1 MSLFRHAAEPLL
13 RDRDFLPVAM
23 PTTDVQVLQV
33 LTRQRSALRRY
44 SDLAKV
50 LAAADG
56 SPAPTVKADQPTV
69 NAGGTARRTLKAG
82 IGLGLVSGIVRAL
95 GGKADLDLSIATART
110 VEFGYDD
117 VTTDRVDLAD
127 LDAWLAGADFRP
139 GLRNITDLLAAED
152 VYVITATLKARSVSV
167 TLNGDNSAGATVDV
181 PAIQSVV
188 GAKVSV
194 SGSGQRSDRLTF
206 TGQTALTVA
215 AKAAQLKFDE
225 RGFWVNERPVV
236 NGEIRGIGD
245 EVTYLREPVLRLE

>member
-1 MSLFRHAAEPLL
+1 MSFFRRAAEPLL
-13 RDRDFLPVAM
+13 RDRDFLPVAL

-56 SPAPTVKADQPTV
+56 SPAPTVTADQPAV
-69 NAGGTARRTLKAG
+69 SAEGTARRTLKAG

-95 GGKADLDLSIATART
+95 GGNAGLDLSIATAST
-110 VEFGYDD
+110 VEFGYED

-127 LDAWLAGADFRP
+127 LDAWLGGADFRP

-152 VYVITATLKARSVSV
+152 IYVITATLKARSVSV
-167 TLNGDNSAGATVDV
+167 TLNGDTSAGATVDV

-194 SGSGQRSDRLTF
+194 SAGGQRSERLTF
-206 TGQTALTVA
+206 TGKVALTVA
-215 AKAAQLKFDE
+215 AKAAQLKVDGH
-225 RGFWVNERPVV
+225 GFWVNERPVTG
-236 NGEIRGIGD
+236 GEIRGLG